1 MNENE
6 KMKCYELIHIIHLL
20 SRKKKTPSELIRR
33 KEMLGL
39 VESEDT

>member
-6 KMKCYELIHIIHLL
+6 KMKCYELINIIHLL
-20 SRKKKTPSELIRR
+20 NRKKKTASEVIKR